1 MCSVPGG
8 SAEAGCGGAPMSRPL
23 RLGFDPE
30 FAPLTWVE
38 AGRPAGRAIEVV
50 RAASAHAGITLEF
63 VAVGLGAPANFAE
76 PRLDGFACMAVTPSR
91 TDFTF
96 SVPYL
101 TTAAAFFFAQRDA
114 RPEAQQAADR
124 VSDRT
129 SGVAVATPRAGPLF
143 DVLSER
149 VATGRPAL
157 DDDPVTVARV
167 VPGTDYPDC
176 LRRVLRGEVDAAAL
190 NAEVGRAMVARLF
203 PDAFFELPAPLPDL
217 GLAVALTGTPRD
229 AKLVLSRLDPA
240 LEAVVREARRP
251 ATPAH
256 P

>member
-1 MCSVPGG
+1 
-8 SAEAGCGGAPMSRPL
+8 MSRPL

-30 FAPLTWVE
+30 FAPLTWAE
-38 AGRPAGRAIEVV
+38 AGRPVGRAIEVV
-50 RAASAHAGITLEF
+50 RTASERAGITPEF
-63 VAVGLGAPANFAE
+63 VAVDLGAPADVAE
-76 PRLDGFACMAVTPSR
+76 SRLDGFACMAVTPGR

-101 TTAAAFFFAQRDA
+101 TTAAAFFFAQRKVGQ
-114 RPEAQQAADR
+114 EAAQVAD
-124 VSDRT
+124 
-129 SGVAVATPRAGPLF
+129 GIAVATPRAGPLF
-143 DVLSER
+143 DLLSE
-149 VATGRPAL
+149 VAAAGRPTL
-157 DDDPVTVARV
+157 SDKSVTVTRV
-167 VPGTDYPDC
+167 VPGTNYEDC

-203 PDAFFELPAPLPDL
+203 LSAFFELPAPLPDL
-217 GLAVALTGTPRD
+217 GLAVALTGTPRN

-240 LEAVVREARRP
+240 LEAVIRETRRP

>member
-1 MCSVPGG
+1 
-8 SAEAGCGGAPMSRPL
+8 MSRPL

-101 TTAAAFFFAQRDA
+101 TTAAAFFFAQRKVGQ
-114 RPEAQQAADR
+114 EATRVAD
-124 VSDRT
+124 
-129 SGVAVATPRAGPLF
+129 GIAVATPRAGPLF

-167 VPGTDYPDC
+167 VPGTNYEDC

-217 GLAVALTGTPRD
+217 GLAVALPGTPRD

-256 P
+256 PYP